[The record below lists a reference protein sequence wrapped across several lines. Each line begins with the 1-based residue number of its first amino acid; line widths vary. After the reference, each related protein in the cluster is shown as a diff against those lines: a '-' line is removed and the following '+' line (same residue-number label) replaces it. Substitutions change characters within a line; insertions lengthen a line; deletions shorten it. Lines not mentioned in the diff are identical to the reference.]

1 MRLARR
7 PRWRRHRACPRQ
19 ARRNAFRRFPLKA
32 GRAPLQVIRRTLAD
46 LVAQRRAQDP
56 NLHYL
61 DGLTLYGQADA
72 EALPLPDGLH
82 PDTAT
87 HRLIGERFAARAFVE
102 GVFGR

>member
-1 MRLARR
+1 M
-7 PRWRRHRACPRQ
+7 
-19 ARRNAFRRFPLKA
+19 
-32 GRAPLQVIRRTLAD
+32 IRRTLAD
-46 LVAQRRAQDP
+46 LVALRRAQDP

-61 DGLTLYGQADA
+61 EGLALYGQADA